1 MLLLVSVWV
10 AVCLNWDV
18 ASILVVRNSNI
29 NFKQDTELCLLHSTR
44 RWCITRKRLTLLL
57 VEDCIT
63 VERKTFN
70 SLSSDDLTIFVI
82 SAVES
87 KSVVAGLVLKFG
99 FIGLFVGDDD
109 NGGDAYSGLIEDNG
123 VVFVSEVVVVDCI
136 SSNSLPS
143 SCETEKFEE

>member
-1 MLLLVSVWV
+1 M
-10 AVCLNWDV
+10 
-18 ASILVVRNSNI
+18 
-29 NFKQDTELCLLHSTR
+29 
-44 RWCITRKRLTLLL
+44 
-57 VEDCIT
+57 
-63 VERKTFN
+63 
-70 SLSSDDLTIFVI
+70 I